1 MWCVA
6 ASHGQRCT
14 SRGRRPAVVEVV
26 LEAAA
31 AADLAVQRRAVALVK
46 NMLFMNAHHC
56 SAVTARV
63 TPP

>member
-1 MWCVA
+1 MCCVVA
-6 ASHGQRCT
+6 LHRRPCT
-14 SRGRRPAVVEVV
+14 SRGCRAAVVEVV

-46 NMLFMNAHHC
+46 NMLFMNARHS

>member
-1 MWCVA
+1 M
-6 ASHGQRCT
+6 
-14 SRGRRPAVVEVV
+14 VEVV

-46 NMLFMNAHHC
+46 NMLFMNARHS